1 MKRSRREFGDIGD
14 EVNTNLPVRK
24 SVIPREQPII
34 HSRLSKKPVITKAVN
49 FKNFT
54 DTKTVLQNKYVHHIN
69 PVFYRDFVTVKK
81 LPPPNQYQE
90 KPAIQPLN
98 VKEIHALNY
107 LKGILSPKYNNN
119 IKRNLIAR
127 TKLQA
132 ANYARSLRST
142 NIKSKTPFYSVTKV
156 LENPFLK
163 RAFVKPAL
171 ALHPKQ
177 LAGLKN
183 PAQNFHR
190 SYLRMGVFRQ
200 RGNPLLKRNSTTAKK
215 LLLERQRTYT
225 MSTPGVGRSY
235 INSRPGLLPYGFRA
249 HPRRRAFNTQFSS
262 RFLKNKGD
270 ILNSWRNSLYR
281 RNPLREID
289 ERRKYHSYH
298 VNNNTANILK
308 KAQKYKANTLLKDLS
323 KVTMKWTGL
332 SSKDS
337 ATVNAST
344 LPSWFS
350 TLRKAIQPKVFIK
363 PPKNPANVN
372 SKLFQKNAR
381 KETSLY
387 PTPKIAPEKKLM
399 KTVTETKINTDG
411 DNKRKENPVT
421 NKTLESASKKDL
433 ALYQVSDFY
442 SKLV

>member
-24 SVIPREQPII
+24 SVIPREQPVI
-34 HSRLSKKPVITKAVN
+34 HSKLSKKPVIIKVVN

-81 LPPPNQYQE
+81 LPPPNHYQK

-142 NIKSKTPFYSVTKV
+142 NIKGKTPFYSVTKV

-171 ALHPKQ
+171 ALRPKQ

-200 RGNPLLKRNSTTAKK
+200 RENPLLKRSSATPKK

-249 HPRRRAFNTQFSS
+249 HPRRRAFKTQFSS

-372 SKLFQKNAR
+372 SKLFQKNSR

-421 NKTLESASKKDL
+421 NKTLESANKKDL

-442 SKLV
+442 SKLM

>member
-24 SVIPREQPII
+24 SVIPREQPVI
-34 HSRLSKKPVITKAVN
+34 HSRLFKKPVITKVVN

-54 DTKTVLQNKYVHHIN
+54 DTKTVLQTKYVHHIN

-81 LPPPNQYQE
+81 LPPPNQYQK

-200 RGNPLLKRNSTTAKK
+200 RQNPLLKRNSTTPKK

-337 ATVNAST
+337 AAVNAST

-421 NKTLESASKKDL
+421 NKTLESANKKDL

>member
-1 MKRSRREFGDIGD
+1 M
-14 EVNTNLPVRK
+14 RK
-24 SVIPREQPII
+24 SVIPREQPVI
-34 HSRLSKKPVITKAVN
+34 HSKLSKKPVIIKVVN

-81 LPPPNQYQE
+81 LPPPNHYQK

-98 VKEIHALNY
+98 VKEIHALDY

-142 NIKSKTPFYSVTKV
+142 NIKGKTPFYSVTKV

-171 ALHPKQ
+171 TLRPKQ

-200 RGNPLLKRNSTTAKK
+200 RENPLLKRNSTTPKK

-249 HPRRRAFNTQFSS
+249 HPRRRAFKTQFSS

-372 SKLFQKNAR
+372 SKLFQKNSR

-421 NKTLESASKKDL
+421 NKTLESANKKDL

-442 SKLV
+442 SKLM